1 MCRQALCKDSNYQP
15 LLGLIRLPSLDVL
28 ARGGWWVAG
37 GGEGEEED
45 DVAVL
50 SYNTKDTRKQGC
62 NVTTNYIR
70 PDKQSS
76 VWLIFLARR

>member
-28 ARGGWWVAG
+28 AQEGGNWLV
-37 GGEGEEED
+37 EEEEAEEG

-50 SYNTKDTRKQGC
+50 RYNTKDTRKQGC
-62 NVTTNYIR
+62 NVTTN
-70 PDKQSS
+70 
-76 VWLIFLARR
+76 

>member
-28 ARGGWWVAG
+28 AEEGGNLLV
-37 GGEGEEED
+37 EEEVEEEEG

-50 SYNTKDTRKQGC
+50 SYNTKNTRKQGC
-62 NVTTNYIR
+62 NVTTN
-70 PDKQSS
+70 
-76 VWLIFLARR
+76 